1 MNASAKPAD
10 RFLIAFSVRKICL
23 TILLLTFVI
32 SFDALAQ
39 ETKRKISG
47 VVKDATGEKLPGVN
61 IVVKNTSIGVFSD
74 KTGSFS
80 IEVPPQATH
89 LVFSFIGFLTQ
100 EVPIPASDDLQVVM
114 EEDAKQLDEIVI
126 TVGSRTSQ
134 RTITDTPLPI
144 DNLSIKELNSTGQI
158 SFDKALQY
166 RVPSFNTVNT
176 PVNDATSLLDPYEI
190 RNMGPSRTLI
200 LINGKRKNL
209 SSLVYTQTSP
219 GRGETGADLSAIPT
233 SAIKRVEILR
243 DGASAQYGSDAI
255 AGVMN
260 VILKDRYEATE
271 LSVTSGVT
279 TRGDGANY
287 GLNFNSGAN
296 FGDKGFI
303 NYNISFLHQNR
314 TNRSGKIDLAGEA
327 SPVVGFGDGTE
338 ATTQNIANFLARY
351 PDAKNINGQPDN
363 TAAKFLINT
372 GIPITDN
379 IELYANAAYVY
390 RKSLSFANY
399 RTPYWKQDFGLLHAA
414 GTEYIGYHPTFEGDL
429 NDYNGTL
436 GVKGKT
442 ESGWSHDVSLTVG
455 GNKMLFTVNNTVNQ
469 SLGANSPISFKP
481 GGFGFNHIVGNAD
494 FSKEITER
502 FYVALGSEFRSEN
515 YQLIAGDTASYSGE
529 GANSFPGF
537 SSRNAIK
544 ANRSNI
550 GFYADAT
557 WDITDKFLI
566 SGTARTERY
575 SDFGNAFVWKAS
587 SRYKLFDD
595 KLTIRGS
602 YSTGFRAPTLHQI
615 NLQLNQAS
623 FEGGDIVIKGLA
635 NNLSREAAIL
645 GVPKL
650 KAETSKNYTVGI
662 GINPVSNFSM
672 SVDYYDIDIRNRI
685 VYSAT
690 ISKGTNDALDALLA
704 SANSTGISFFVNGVH
719 TRTKGIDIVASY
731 RNLAITSGLK
741 ANINLAG
748 NNTLQNKLIGDVN
761 TPQPIAAAGGKIF
774 TKTEEALMLT
784 SRPKYKY
791 ILGLDLVTNKFS
803 VNINNTLFG
812 PTRFSNAD
820 LFDKDALRV
829 QFTPNVL
836 TDIGVTYAFTD
847 KISLSITAQNIF
859 DVYPKWKLVAL
870 NSNGQATLNDAD
882 ALRLQKNALTFNG
895 RYGITTYDGSQFNQL
910 GTNFTSQL
918 LFKL

>member
-1 MNASAKPAD
+1 MNLSAKHAERLP
-10 RFLIAFSVRKICL
+10 IAFLFSKISL
-23 TILLLTFVI
+23 TIFLTFVCV
-32 SFDALAQ
+32 SFDAFAQ
-39 ETKRKISG
+39 DESRKTPRKISG
-47 VVKDATGEKLPGVN
+47 VVKDNSGEVLPGVN
-61 IVVKNTSIGVFSD
+61 IVVKNTSTGVFSD
-74 KTGSFS
+74 TNGKFV
-80 IEVPPQATH
+80 IDLPPNATH
-89 LVFSFIGFLTQ
+89 LTFSFIGFITK
-100 EVPIPASDDLQVVM
+100 EVPIPESDNITVAM

-144 DNLSIKELNSTGQI
+144 DNLSIKELNATGQI

-233 SAIKRVEILR
+233 SAIKRIEILR

-260 VILKDRYEATE
+260 VILKDHYEATE

-296 FGDKGFI
+296 IGGRGYI
-303 NYNISFLHQNR
+303 NYNISFLHQDR
-314 TNRSGKIDLAGEA
+314 TNRSGKVDLAGEA
-327 SPVVGFGDGTE
+327 NPVVGFGDGTE
-338 ATTQNIANFLARY
+338 ATTQTIADFLARY

-363 TAAKFLINT
+363 TSAKFLVNSS
-372 GIPITDN
+372 IPVTDHS
-379 IELYANAAYVY
+379 ELYATAAYVY
-390 RKSLSFANY
+390 RKSLSYANY

-436 GVKGKT
+436 GLKGKT
-442 ESGWSHDVSLTVG
+442 ESGWSHDVSFTVG

-469 SLGANSPISFKP
+469 SLGASSPISFKP
-481 GGFGFNHIVGNAD
+481 GGFSFNHIVGNAD
-494 FSKEITER
+494 FSKEITEKL
-502 FYVALGSEFRSEN
+502 YIALGSEFRSEN

-566 SGTARTERY
+566 SGTARTEKY

-587 SRYKLFDD
+587 SRYKLINE
-595 KLTIRGS
+595 KVTIRAS

-623 FEGGDIVIKGLA
+623 FDGGDIVIKGLA

-650 KAETSKNYTVGI
+650 KAEKSKNYTMGI
-662 GINPVSNFSM
+662 GVNPTSNFSM
-672 SVDYYDIDIRNRI
+672 SVDYYDIDIRDR
-685 VYSAT
+685 
-690 ISKGTNDALDALLA
+690 
-704 SANSTGISFFVNGVH
+704 
-719 TRTKGIDIVASY
+719 
-731 RNLAITSGLK
+731 
-741 ANINLAG
+741 
-748 NNTLQNKLIGDVN
+748 
-761 TPQPIAAAGGKIF
+761 
-774 TKTEEALMLT
+774 
-784 SRPKYKY
+784 
-791 ILGLDLVTNKFS
+791 
-803 VNINNTLFG
+803 
-812 PTRFSNAD
+812 
-820 LFDKDALRV
+820 
-829 QFTPNVL
+829 
-836 TDIGVTYAFTD
+836 
-847 KISLSITAQNIF
+847 
-859 DVYPKWKLVAL
+859 
-870 NSNGQATLNDAD
+870 
-882 ALRLQKNALTFNG
+882 
-895 RYGITTYDGSQFNQL
+895 
-910 GTNFTSQL
+910 
-918 LFKL
+918 